1 MLKIL
6 RDKNQK
12 KEWRGRMAGVSPLY
26 QEVYVE
32 FYVSLPSNISREI
45 RDNEAS
51 NSNYYA
57 TRFLLET
64 PEKLAGAKLKI
75 SF

>member
-1 MLKIL
+1 
-6 RDKNQK
+6 
-12 KEWRGRMAGVSPLY
+12 MAGVSPLY

>member
-1 MLKIL
+1 MIKKM
-6 RDKNQK
+6 REKNQK

-26 QEVYVE
+26 QEVHIE
-32 FYVSLPSNISREI
+32 FYVFLTTNISREI
-45 RDNEAS
+45 REIEAS

>member
-1 MLKIL
+1 MIKIL

-12 KEWRGRMAGVSPLY
+12 KEWRGRTAGVSPLY
-26 QEVYVE
+26 QEVHVE
-32 FYVSLPSNISREI
+32 FYVFLTSNISQEI

-64 PEKLAGAKLKI
+64 PEKLAGAKIKI